1 MSLKVIELQLAL
13 PKTQTVGQ
21 IQKQIQQTDLINQS
35 HLKTQTKKIEAKR
48 KRKTEELKKSLLQ
61 EHNTLRSP
69 KNHEQTK
76 GRFIDLEL

>member
-1 MSLKVIELQLAL
+1 MSLKAIELQLAL
-13 PKTQTVGQ
+13 PKTQDIGQ
-21 IQKQIQQTDLINQS
+21 IQKQLHQKDLIHQS
-35 HLKTQTKKIEAKR
+35 HLITQAKKLEAKR

-61 EHNTLRSP
+61 EQNTLRSP